1 MPNTHFIESDGGG
14 EKWKKRKTHRI
25 GQQIGAEIESEVMRI
40 QLFGN
45 LGKRNSIHNGQTQKA
60 LQIASLLRER
70 FFSTL
75 ELVDSSSIL
84 KIVFSYLVAA
94 RRYQVNCLCLGP
106 RGLRF
111 VAWLALVRQVFY
123 RPPPERQIIFAV
135 GGWLARLAAR
145 DKAVHQLCRHSLVLV
160 EAEGLRDEL
169 QALGLSSTLFPNFRD
184 MSVVAEPGPLPS
196 SRIELVYFGRI
207 SAAKGYREALS
218 LADSLTSRNLDCRLT
233 FYGPMDDT
241 EFLASAKARPYV
253 RYLGTFDTIAE
264 IAPELAH
271 MHYLVLPSR
280 YRGECVPGAVIEAKF
295 LGLPAIVSDWRFLPE
310 VVSHGRTGAVCRLDS
325 FAEEATEFIVGT
337 TTEAHQA
344 MRRACTEEAARGYS
358 TAAAEAILRA
368 LL

>member
-1 MPNTHFIESDGGG
+1 MKS
-14 EKWKKRKTHRI
+14 
-25 GQQIGAEIESEVMRI
+25 

-45 LGKRNSIHNGQTQKA
+45 LGRRNSKHNGQTQKA
-60 LQIASLLRER
+60 LQIASLLREQ
-70 FFSTL
+70 FFSTTD
-75 ELVDSSSIL
+75 LVDSSTIL
-84 KIVFSYLVAA
+84 KIAFSYLVAA
-94 RRYQVNCLCLGP
+94 RRYEANCLCLGP

-160 EAEGLRDEL
+160 EAEGLRGEL
-169 QALGLSSTLFPNFRD
+169 QALGLRSALFPNFRD
-184 MSVVAEPGPLPS
+184 MSAVAEPGPLPS
-196 SRIELVYFGRI
+196 GRIELVFFGRI

-218 LADSLTSRNLDCRLT
+218 LADNLISRNLDCRLT

-241 EFLASAKARPYV
+241 EFLTLVKARPNV

-264 IAPELAH
+264 IAPELAN

-310 VVSHGRTGAVCRLDS
+310 VVSHGKTGAVCRLDS
-325 FAEEATEFIVGT
+325 FVEEAAEFIVGNT
-337 TTEAHQA
+337 SETHHA
-344 MRRACTEEAARGYS
+344 MRRACTEEAVRNYS
-358 TAAAEAILRA
+358 TAAAGAILRA

>member
-1 MPNTHFIESDGGG
+1 
-14 EKWKKRKTHRI
+14 
-25 GQQIGAEIESEVMRI
+25 MRI

-218 LADSLTSRNLDCRLT
+218 LADSLTSRNLDYRLT